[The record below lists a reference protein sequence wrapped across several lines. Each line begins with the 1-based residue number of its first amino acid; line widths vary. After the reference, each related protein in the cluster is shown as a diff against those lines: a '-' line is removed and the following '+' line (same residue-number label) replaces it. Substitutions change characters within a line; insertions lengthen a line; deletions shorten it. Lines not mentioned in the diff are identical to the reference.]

1 MLEMTEVSV
10 YYESNK
16 AKHHAVGPITLQVAD
31 GETCAIIGPSG
42 CGKTSLLRI
51 MAGVQNNFTGRVKI
65 DGNDLKPSMQRIAYI
80 PQKNGLL
87 DWKTIRNNCL
97 LPVKIRKLPLDSEV
111 YKRLREITR
120 KMDIEDILD
129 RYPSQVSGGQLQ
141 RAAVAR
147 SLMIKPDLLLMD
159 EPFSALDALSREY
172 AQNMLRCVLRDFKA
186 TAVLVTHSIEEAVF
200 LADRVIVLS
209 ASPGKIIADITTL
222 SSEYEDRSAV
232 RYTKLATIIR
242 QLIKEEWEGNCEEE
256 SDSVCAGYVNNKFD
270 MVYNTPNI

>member
-1 MLEMTEVSV
+1 MLEVTEVSV
-10 YYESNK
+10 YYD
-16 AKHHAVGPITLQVAD
+16 AKGEKKHVAGPVTLQVANR
-31 GETCAIIGPSG
+31 ETCAIIGPSG

-51 MAGVQNNFTGRVKI
+51 MAGVQNNYTGSVKL
-65 DGNDLKPSMQRIAYI
+65 DGQDLKPDLHKIAYI
-80 PQKNGLL
+80 PQNSGFLR
-87 DWKTIRNNCL
+87 WKTIRNNCL

-111 YKRLREITR
+111 HSRLQEITR
-120 KMDIEDILD
+120 RMEIEDIMD

-159 EPFSALDALSREY
+159 EPFSALDALTREY
-172 AQNMLRCVLRDFKA
+172 AQNMLRCVLKDFKA

-222 SSEYEDRSAV
+222 SSDYEDRSAV
-232 RYTKLATIIR
+232 RFTKLTAIVR
-242 QLIKEEWEGNCEEE
+242 QLIKDEWEGYGEEE
-256 SDSVCAGYVNNKFD
+256 SNSVC
-270 MVYNTPNI
+270 

>member
-1 MLEMTEVSV
+1 MLEMRDVSI
-10 YYESNK
+10 YYESNGEQQQV
-16 AKHHAVGPITLQVAD
+16 AGPITLQVANS
-31 GETCAIIGPSG
+31 ETCAIIGPSG

-51 MAGVQNNFTGRVKI
+51 MAGVQNNFEGRVRL
-65 DGNDLKPSMQRIAYI
+65 DGEDLKPTLHRIAYI
-80 PQKNGLL
+80 PQNSGFLR
-87 DWKTIRNNCL
+87 WKTIRNNCL
-97 LPVKIRKLPLDSEV
+97 LPVKIRKLPLDREV
-111 YKRLREITR
+111 YSRLREITNR
-120 KMDIEDILD
+120 MEIEDILD

-159 EPFSALDALSREY
+159 EPFSALDALTREY
-172 AQNMLRCVLRDFKA
+172 AQNMLRCVLKDFKA

-232 RYTKLATIIR
+232 RYTKLTAIVR
-242 QLIKEEWEGNCEEE
+242 QLIKDEWEGNCEEE
-256 SDSVCAGYVNNKFD
+256 GNSVC
-270 MVYNTPNI
+270 

>member
-1 MLEMTEVSV
+1 MLELTEVNA
-10 YYESNK
+10 YYKSNGE
-16 AKHHAVGPITLQVAD
+16 KHPVAGPIALQLAD

-51 MAGVQNNFTGRVKI
+51 MAGVQNNFTGRVRI
-65 DGNDLKPSMQRIAYI
+65 DGNDLKPALHRIAYI
-80 PQKNGLL
+80 PQNSGLL
-87 DWKTIRNNCL
+87 GWKTIRNNCL
-97 LPVKIRKLPLDSEV
+97 LPVKIRKLPLDSVV
-111 YKRLREITR
+111 YSRLREITR
-120 KMDIEDILD
+120 RMDIEDILD

-147 SLMIKPDLLLMD
+147 SLIIKPDLLLMD

-172 AQNMLRCVLRDFKA
+172 AQNMLRCVLKDFKA

-222 SSEYEDRSAV
+222 SREYEDRSAA
-232 RYTKLATIIR
+232 RYTKLAAIIR
-242 QLIKEEWEGNCEEE
+242 QLIKDEWEGNGEEE
-256 SDSVCAGYVNNKFD
+256 SNSVC
-270 MVYNTPNI
+270 